1 MTANWI
7 KPLFIVA
14 SLYDLLLGIAALLF
28 FKPLYNWLGITL
40 PNHDGYVQ

>member
-14 SLYDLLLGIAALLF
+14 ALYDLLLGITALLF